1 MAPASGAPPLTLPP
15 VPATPGTPATAGT
28 PPPNLPPREAALVA
42 PVMPST
48 GRAQPAQPE
57 AVAPTEAAPRPAG
70 STQRRPP
77 TRRLEPGDLICGE
90 CGEGNPPIRKF
101 CSRCGT
107 SLAQAEVVR
116 AKWWKRL
123 IPRRRVKV
131 HEAGSRPGQRGVG
144 RGRGAKFRAG
154 LRRVIPTARNIV
166 AIVLLLGGIVYS
178 IYPPFR
184 IEVNERYFAVKNRV
198 VAMVIPQYVPV
209 RPTKVTA
216 TAELPDHPAGA
227 VADGFSNTFWAAPG
241 DSSPALVFTFDH
253 PINLGRAIV
262 RVGNSAKFQSAHR
275 PQQLHLVFSNGGTF
289 DLNLK
294 DTPDP
299 QEVKIEGGNG
309 STSVEIHVQS
319 LFRSLD
325 GTDTAVTEIELFE
338 RK

>member
-1 MAPASGAPPLTLPP
+1 
-15 VPATPGTPATAGT
+15 
-28 PPPNLPPREAALVA
+28 VA
-42 PVMPST
+42 PVGPST
-48 GRAQPAQPE
+48 GRPQPAQPE
-57 AVAPTEAAPRPAG
+57 AVAPTEAVPRPAV

-101 CSRCGT
+101 CSRCGA
-107 SLAQAEVVR
+107 SLGQAEVVR
-116 AKWWKRL
+116 TRWWKRL
-123 IPRRRVKV
+123 VPWRRVKV
-131 HEAGSRPGQRGVG
+131 HEAGSRPGQRGVRSG
-144 RGRGAKFRAG
+144 RGGKLGAG
-154 LRRVIPTARNIV
+154 LRRVFPMVRNV
-166 AIVLLLGGIVYS
+166 AAIVLLLGGIVYS

-184 IEVNERYFAVKNRV
+184 VEANQRYFAAKNKV
-198 VAMVIPQYVPV
+198 VSMVIPQYVPV

-216 TAELPDHPAGA
+216 TVALPDHPAEM

-241 DSSPALVFTFDH
+241 ESNPALVFTFDH
-253 PINLGRAIV
+253 EINLGRAIV
-262 RVGNSAKFQSAHR
+262 RLGNSAKFQSAHR

-299 QEVKIEGGNG
+299 QEVKIEGGKG

>member
-1 MAPASGAPPLTLPP
+1 VPGPASPALPP
-15 VPATPGTPATAGT
+15 T
-28 PPPNLPPREAALVA
+28 EAALVA
-42 PVMPST
+42 PVTPST
-48 GRAQPAQPE
+48 GKPQQAQPDAI
-57 AVAPTEAAPRPAG
+57 APTEATPRPPV

-107 SLAQAEVVR
+107 SLAQAETVR
-116 AKWWKRL
+116 RTWWQRL

-131 HEAGSRPGQRGVG
+131 HKAGSRPGQPGVH
-144 RGRGAKFRAG
+144 RGRGANIREN
-154 LRRVIPTARNIV
+154 LRRIFPVVRNV
-166 AIVLLLGGIVYS
+166 GAIVLLLASIVYLS
-178 IYPPFR
+178 YPPFR
-184 IEVNERYFAVKNRV
+184 AEVNERYFAAKNRAI
-198 VAMVIPQYVPV
+198 AMVIPQYAPV
-209 RPTKVTA
+209 RPIKVTA
-216 TAELPDHPAGA
+216 TAALPDHPGEM

-241 DSSPALVFTFDH
+241 DSNPAVVFTFDH
-253 PINLGRAIV
+253 PVNLGRAIV
-262 RVGNSAKFQSAHR
+262 RLGNGAKFQSAHR
-275 PQQLHLVFSNGGTF
+275 PQQLHLVFSNGGSF

-309 STSVEIHVQS
+309 STSVEIHVQL

-325 GTDTAVTEIELFE
+325 GNDVAITEIELFE